1 VIGSLVAIVMAATL
15 PAGSSLTV
23 DPAASTVRYALV
35 HKLHAVDG
43 QSSQIEAR
51 TLVQPEGK
59 VLVMV
64 RLPVTSFR
72 TGDANRDEHMLEVL
86 EAGKYPFVVFKG
98 VARIGADGALPAGP
112 LEVRGEVEFH
122 GVSRPV
128 TVPVTIDEAPDGG
141 LRVHGTFEVSLDA
154 HHVERPSLL
163 FVKVDDSCRIAFDL
177 LLREPKR

>member
-1 VIGSLVAIVMAATL
+1 VIASLIALALAATL

-23 DPAASTVRYALV
+23 DPAASTVRYAVV

-51 TLVQPEGK
+51 AVAQPAGK

-64 RLPVTSFR
+64 RLPVASFR
-72 TGDANRDEHMLEVL
+72 SGDANRDEHMLEVL

-98 VARIGADGALPAGP
+98 VAQLGADGTVPAGP

-122 GVSRPV
+122 GVSGPV
-128 TVPVTIDEAPDGG
+128 VVPVTIDATPDGG
-141 LRVHGTFEVSLDA
+141 LRVRGAFEVSLDA

-163 FVKVDDSCRIAFDL
+163 FVKVEDACRVVLDL
-177 LLREPKR
+177 VLREPKR